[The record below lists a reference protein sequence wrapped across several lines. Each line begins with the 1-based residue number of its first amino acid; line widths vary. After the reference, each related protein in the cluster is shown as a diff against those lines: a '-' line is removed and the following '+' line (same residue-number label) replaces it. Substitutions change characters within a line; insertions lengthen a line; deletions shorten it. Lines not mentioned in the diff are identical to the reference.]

1 MLFLLFYKI
10 DKISSQKYKKI
21 KHNLIL
27 NRYFDNIIKSYC
39 TQKKT
44 HLTFFNKKVII
55 EKETSPNLKKKMKEL
70 RYLDKYFIKY
80 KFSFSLG
87 ILITIIAQIFS
98 LFTPKLISS
107 SLEAIEKFDKLSSV
121 EKSSTMVIGQYRE
134 ELIHNVLLIIAT
146 TIIAGFLTFLMRQT
160 LIVMSRH
167 IEFDLKN
174 EVFRQY
180 ENLSQNFYKQNRTG
194 DLMNRISEDVSKVR
208 MYVGP
213 AVMYTINTF
222 IRFAIVI
229 AYMYNVS
236 PRLTL
241 YTLLPLPILSYAIF
255 KLSSEINIRSTVFQ
269 QYLSKV
275 SSFTQEIFSG
285 IRVIKAYSL
294 ENQQQN
300 NLISL
305 AEESK
310 SKSLSLARVQSLFGP
325 LMLALI
331 GISNLVLI
339 YFGGMLYING
349 TIKSI
354 GTIAEFILYVNMLT
368 WPVASLGWVSSM
380 VQEAEA
386 SQKRLNEFLKIVP
399 DIQNNN
405 PSSSTVDGTISFENV
420 SYTYE
425 DTNIEALKNIS
436 FTVKKGETLAILGK
450 TGSGKS
456 TLLSLISRM
465 YDVTEGQV
473 KIDGKEISQLN
484 LFDLRNS
491 IGIVP
496 QDAFLFSDSIK
507 NNIKFGKE
515 NATDDEVIAAAKSA
529 VVHDNIEGFNKGY
542 DTILGERG
550 ITLSGGQKQRVS
562 IARAI
567 IKKPEILLFDDCLS
581 AVDTETEEA
590 ILNNLFEI
598 CKDKTTI
605 IVSHRVSSAKNAD
618 KIIIL
623 ENGKIIQQGFHNQLI
638 NENGYYSALYLKQLS
653 EKELL

>member
-1 MLFLLFYKI
+1 
-10 DKISSQKYKKI
+10 
-21 KHNLIL
+21 
-27 NRYFDNIIKSYC
+27 
-39 TQKKT
+39 
-44 HLTFFNKKVII
+44 
-55 EKETSPNLKKKMKEL
+55 MKEL
-70 RYLDKYFIKY
+70 RYLNKYFIKY
-80 KFSFSLG
+80 KYSFSLG

-98 LFTPKLISS
+98 LFTPKLISR
-107 SLEAIEKFDKLSSV
+107 SLSAIEKFDKLPKADQVSKTIIASYH
-121 EKSSTMVIGQYRE
+121 QD
-134 ELIHNVLLIIAT
+134 LIHNVLLIIAT
-146 TIIAGFLTFLMRQT
+146 TIVAGFLTFLMRQT

-174 EVFRQY
+174 EVFKQY

-229 AYMYNVS
+229 IYMYSVS
-236 PRLTL
+236 PLLTL
-241 YTLLPLPILSYAIF
+241 YTILPLPILSYCIF
-255 KLSSEINIRSTVFQ
+255 KLSSAINKKSTIFQ

-275 SSFTQEIFSG
+275 SSFSQEIFSG

-294 ENQQQN
+294 ENQHQN
-300 NLISL
+300 NMVAL
-305 AEESK
+305 ADESK
-310 SKSLSLARVQSLFGP
+310 KKSLDLAKVQSLFGP
-325 LMLALI
+325 LMIALI
-331 GISNLVLI
+331 GISNLVVI
-339 YFGGMLYING
+339 YFGGVMYING
-349 TIKSI
+349 TIQSI

-386 SQKRLNEFLKIVP
+386 SQKRLNEFLKIEP
-399 DIQNNN
+399 EIKNNNQNPSDIQG
-405 PSSSTVDGTISFENV
+405 SISFENV

-425 DTNIEALKNIS
+425 DTNIEALKNVT

-456 TLLSLISRM
+456 TILSLISRL
-465 YDVTEGQV
+465 YDVTQG
-473 KIDGKEISQLN
+473 KITIDQHEISTLN
-484 LFDLRNS
+484 LNDLRNN

-496 QDAFLFSDSIK
+496 QDAFLFSDTIK
-507 NNIKFGKE
+507 NNIKFGNQ
-515 NATDDEVIAAAKSA
+515 NATDEEVIKAAQNA
-529 VVHDNIEGFNKGY
+529 VVHDNIIAFNKQY
-542 DTILGERG
+542 DTVLGERG

-567 IKKPEILLFDDCLS
+567 IKNPAILLFDDCLS
-581 AVDTETEEA
+581 AVDTETEET

-623 ENGKIIQQGFHNQLI
+623 EDGKIIQQGSHNQLI
-638 NENGYYSALYLKQLS
+638 NQEGYYSSLYLKQLS

>member
-1 MLFLLFYKI
+1 
-10 DKISSQKYKKI
+10 
-21 KHNLIL
+21 
-27 NRYFDNIIKSYC
+27 
-39 TQKKT
+39 
-44 HLTFFNKKVII
+44 
-55 EKETSPNLKKKMKEL
+55 MKEL
-70 RYLDKYFIKY
+70 LYLNKYFVKY
-80 KFSFSLG
+80 KFSFLLG
-87 ILITIIAQIFS
+87 IIITIVAQIFS
-98 LFTPKLISS
+98 LFTPKLISKS
-107 SLEAIEKFDKLSSV
+107 FKAIEDFAKDETIS
-121 EKSSTMVIGQYRE
+121 KSFIRQ
-134 ELIHNVLLIIAT
+134 ELISDILLIIAT
-146 TIIAGFLTFLMRQT
+146 TVIAGFLTFLMRQT

-213 AVMYTINTF
+213 AVMYTINTV

-229 AYMYNVS
+229 VYMFNVS
-236 PRLTL
+236 PLLTL

-255 KLSSEINIRSTVFQ
+255 RISSEINIRSTVFQ

-294 ENQQQN
+294 EDQHQN
-300 NLISL
+300 NMVEL

-310 SKSLSLARVQSLFGP
+310 SKSLSLARIQALFGP
-325 LMLALI
+325 LMMALI
-331 GISNLVLI
+331 GISNLVVI
-339 YFGGMLYING
+339 YFGGLMYING

-386 SQKRLNEFLKIVP
+386 SQKRINEFLKIVP
-399 DIQNNN
+399 EIQNNN
-405 PSSSTVDGTISFENV
+405 PERSIIEGTIAFENV

-425 DTNIEALKNIS
+425 DTNIKALENVT
-436 FTVKKGETLAILGK
+436 FTVHKGETLAILGK

-456 TLLSLISRM
+456 TIISLISRL
-465 YDVTEGQV
+465 YDVTDGHST
-473 KIDGKEISQLN
+473 IDGKEIGSLN
-484 LFDLRNS
+484 WFDLRNS

-515 NATDDEVIAAAKSA
+515 NATDEEVQAAAKSA
-529 VVHDNIEGFNKGY
+529 VVHDNIMGFNKQY
-542 DTILGERG
+542 ETILGERG

-567 IKKPEILLFDDCLS
+567 IKNPEILLFDDCLS

-590 ILNNLFEI
+590 ILNNLQAI
-598 CKDKTTI
+598 CENKTTI

-618 KIIIL
+618 RIIIL
-623 ENGKIIQQGFHNQLI
+623 DEGRIVEQGSHNQLI
-638 NENGYYSALYLKQLS
+638 NEDGYYAALYLKQLS

>member
-1 MLFLLFYKI
+1 
-10 DKISSQKYKKI
+10 
-21 KHNLIL
+21 
-27 NRYFDNIIKSYC
+27 
-39 TQKKT
+39 
-44 HLTFFNKKVII
+44 
-55 EKETSPNLKKKMKEL
+55 MKEL
-70 RYLDKYFIKY
+70 LYLNKYFIKY
-80 KFSFSLG
+80 KYHFLLG
-87 ILITIIAQIFS
+87 ILFTIIAQIFM
-98 LFTPKLISS
+98 LFTPKLISKS
-107 SLEAIEKFDKLSSV
+107 FLAIETSFKNEKILKSV
-121 EKSSTMVIGQYRE
+121 IKN
-134 ELIHNVLLIIAT
+134 ELVENILLIIAT

-160 LIVMSRH
+160 LIVMSRR

-180 ENLSQNFYKQNRTG
+180 ENLSQNFYKRNRTG

-213 AVMYTINTF
+213 AVMYTINTI
-222 IRFAIVI
+222 IRFTIVI
-229 AYMYNVS
+229 LFMYKVS
-236 PRLTL
+236 PLLTF
-241 YTLLPLPILSYAIF
+241 YTLLPLPLLSYAIF
-255 KLSSEINIRSTVFQ
+255 KLSTEINKRSTTFQ
-269 QYLSKV
+269 QFLSKV
-275 SSFTQEIFSG
+275 SSFTQETFSG

-294 ENQQQN
+294 ENQQQDN
-300 NLISL
+300 MTAL
-305 AEESK
+305 ALESK
-310 SKSLSLARVQSLFGP
+310 SKSLDLAKVQSLFGP

-331 GISNLVLI
+331 GISNLVVI
-339 YFGGMLYING
+339 YVGGMMYING
-349 TIKSI
+349 TLKSI
-354 GTIAEFILYVNMLT
+354 GTIAEFILYINMLT

-386 SQKRLNEFLKIVP
+386 SQKRLNEFLKIEP
-399 DIQNNN
+399 EIKNNN
-405 PSSSTVDGTISFENV
+405 PEKSIIEGAINFENV
-420 SYTYE
+420 SFTYQ
-425 DTNIEALKNIS
+425 DTNITALKDIS

-456 TLLSLISRM
+456 TILSLISRM
-465 YDVTEGQV
+465 YDVNEGTI
-473 KIDGKEISQLN
+473 KIDNKEISSLN
-484 LFDLRNS
+484 LFDLRNN
-491 IGIVP
+491 IGMVP

-515 NATDDEVIAAAKSA
+515 NAEMDEVISAAKNA
-529 VVHDNIEGFNKGY
+529 VVHDNIMGFNKQY

-567 IKKPEILLFDDCLS
+567 IKNPPILLFDDCLS

-590 ILNNLFEI
+590 ILNNLNAI

-623 ENGKIIQQGFHNQLI
+623 ENGKIIQQGSHNQLI
-638 NENGYYSALYLKQLS
+638 NQEGYYASLYLKQLS

>member
-1 MLFLLFYKI
+1 
-10 DKISSQKYKKI
+10 
-21 KHNLIL
+21 
-27 NRYFDNIIKSYC
+27 
-39 TQKKT
+39 
-44 HLTFFNKKVII
+44 
-55 EKETSPNLKKKMKEL
+55 MKEL
-70 RYLDKYFIKY
+70 SYLNKYFLKY
-80 KFSFSLG
+80 KYSFSLG
-87 ILITIIAQIFS
+87 IIITVIAQIFF
-98 LFTPKLISS
+98 LFTPKLISES
-107 SLEAIEKFDKLSSV
+107 FKAIEEFDKN
-121 EKSSTMVIGQYRE
+121 KTIGTSLIRQ
-134 ELIHNVLLIIAT
+134 ELISNILLIIAT
-146 TIIAGFLTFLMRQT
+146 SIIAGFLTFLMRQT

-213 AVMYTINTF
+213 AVMYTINTI
-222 IRFAIVI
+222 IRFTIVI
-229 AYMYNVS
+229 LYMYNVS

-241 YTLLPLPILSYAIF
+241 YTILPLPLLSYAIF
-255 KLSSEINIRSTVFQ
+255 KLSTEINKRSTTFQ

-285 IRVIKAYSL
+285 VRVIKAYSL
-294 ENQQQN
+294 EEQHQN
-300 NLISL
+300 NMVAL
-305 AEESK
+305 AKESK
-310 SKSLSLARVQSLFGP
+310 HKSLDLAKVQSLFGP

-331 GISNLVLI
+331 GISNLVVI
-339 YFGGMLYING
+339 YFGGLMYIQG

-386 SQKRLNEFLKIVP
+386 SQKRLNEFLKIEP
-399 DIQNNN
+399 EIKNNN
-405 PSSSTVDGTISFENV
+405 PKPSIIEGAIAFKNV

-425 DTNIEALKNIS
+425 DTNIKALKNIS
-436 FTVKKGETLAILGK
+436 FSVKKGETLAILGK

-456 TLLSLISRM
+456 TILSLISRL
-465 YDVTEGQV
+465 YDVT
-473 KIDGKEISQLN
+473 DGKITVDNIEISDLN
-484 LFDLRNS
+484 LNDLRNS

-496 QDAFLFSDSIK
+496 QDAFLFSDTIK

-515 NATDDEVIAAAKSA
+515 DATDHEVKTAAKNA
-529 VVHDNIEGFNKGY
+529 VVHDNIMGFNNKY

-567 IKKPEILLFDDCLS
+567 IKNPPILLFDDCLS
-581 AVDTETEEA
+581 AVDTETEET
-590 ILNNLFEI
+590 ILNNLNEI

-618 KIIIL
+618 RIIIL
-623 ENGKIIQQGFHNQLI
+623 EDGQIIQQGSHNQLI
-638 NENGYYSALYLKQLS
+638 NQEGYYSALYLKQLS

>member
-1 MLFLLFYKI
+1 
-10 DKISSQKYKKI
+10 
-21 KHNLIL
+21 
-27 NRYFDNIIKSYC
+27 
-39 TQKKT
+39 
-44 HLTFFNKKVII
+44 
-55 EKETSPNLKKKMKEL
+55 MKEL
-70 RYLDKYFIKY
+70 SYLNKYFIKY
-80 KFSFSLG
+80 KYSFSLG

-98 LFTPKLISS
+98 LFTPKLISK
-107 SLEAIEKFDKLSSV
+107 SLNAIENFDKLSAA
-121 EKSSTMVIGQYRE
+121 EQKSEIVIASFRQD
-134 ELIHNVLLIIAT
+134 LIHNVLLIIGT
-146 TIIAGFLTFLMRQT
+146 TIVAGFLTFLMRQT

-213 AVMYTINTF
+213 AVMYTINTA

-229 AYMYNVS
+229 LYMYNVS
-236 PRLTL
+236 PLLTL
-241 YTLLPLPILSYAIF
+241 YTILPLPILSYCIF
-255 KLSSEINIRSTVFQ
+255 KLSSEINKRSTTFQ

-294 ENQQQN
+294 ENQHQN
-300 NLISL
+300 NMVDL

-310 SKSLSLARVQSLFGP
+310 RKSLSLARVQSLFGP
-325 LMLALI
+325 LMIALI
-331 GISNLVLI
+331 GISNLVVI
-339 YFGGMLYING
+339 YFGGVMYING
-349 TIKSI
+349 SIPNI

-386 SQKRLNEFLKIVP
+386 SQKRLNEFLKIEP
-399 DIQNNN
+399 EIKNNN
-405 PSSSTVDGTISFENV
+405 QNTSEIQGNISFENV
-420 SYTYE
+420 SFTYD
-425 DTNIEALKNIS
+425 DTNIEALKNVS

-456 TLLSLISRM
+456 TILSLISRL
-465 YDVTEGQV
+465 YDVTEGAV
-473 KIDGKEISQLN
+473 KIDGNEISTLN
-484 LFDLRNS
+484 LNDLRNN

-496 QDAFLFSDSIK
+496 QDAFLFSDTIK
-507 NNIKFGKE
+507 NNIKFGNQ
-515 NATDDEVIAAAKSA
+515 NATDEEVIEAAKNA
-529 VVHDNIEGFNKGY
+529 VVHDNIIAFNKQY
-542 DTILGERG
+542 DTVLGERG

-567 IKKPEILLFDDCLS
+567 IKNPAILLFDDCLS
-581 AVDTETEEA
+581 AVDTETEEM

-598 CKDKTTI
+598 SKDKTTI

-623 ENGKIIQQGFHNQLI
+623 EDGKIIQQGSHNQLI
-638 NENGYYSALYLKQLS
+638 NQEGYYASLYLKQLS

>member
-1 MLFLLFYKI
+1 
-10 DKISSQKYKKI
+10 
-21 KHNLIL
+21 
-27 NRYFDNIIKSYC
+27 
-39 TQKKT
+39 
-44 HLTFFNKKVII
+44 
-55 EKETSPNLKKKMKEL
+55 MKEL
-70 RYLDKYFIKY
+70 RYLNKYFIKY
-80 KFSFSLG
+80 KFSFLLG

-98 LFTPKLISS
+98 LFTPKLISKS
-107 SLEAIEKFDKLSSV
+107 FKAIEDFAKDETVS
-121 EKSSTMVIGQYRE
+121 KSFIQQ
-134 ELIHNVLLIIAT
+134 ELISNILLIIAT

-167 IEFDLKN
+167 VEYDLKN

-213 AVMYTINTF
+213 AVMYTINTI

-229 AYMYNVS
+229 VYMFNVS

-255 KLSSEINIRSTVFQ
+255 RISSEINKRSTVFQ

-294 ENQQQN
+294 EDQHQN
-300 NLISL
+300 NMVEL
-305 AEESK
+305 ANESK
-310 SKSLSLARVQSLFGP
+310 SKSLNLAKIQALFGP
-325 LMLALI
+325 LMMALI
-331 GISNLVLI
+331 GISNLVVI
-339 YFGGMLYING
+339 YFGGLMYIDG

-386 SQKRLNEFLKIVP
+386 SQKRINEFLKIVP
-399 DIQNNN
+399 EIQNHN
-405 PSSSTVDGTISFENV
+405 PEKSIIEGAISFENV

-425 DTNIEALKNIS
+425 DTNIKALQNVT
-436 FTVKKGETLAILGK
+436 FTVHKGETLAILGK

-456 TLLSLISRM
+456 TIVSLISRL
-465 YDVTEGQV
+465 YDVSEGHIS
-473 KIDGKEISQLN
+473 IDGKEISTLN
-484 LFDLRNS
+484 LYDLRNS

-515 NATDDEVIAAAKSA
+515 NATDEEVKAAAKSA
-529 VVHDNIEGFNKGY
+529 VVHDNIMGFNKKY
-542 DTILGERG
+542 DTVLGERG

-567 IKKPEILLFDDCLS
+567 IKNPKILLLDDCLS

-590 ILNNLFEI
+590 ILNNLHEI

-605 IVSHRVSSAKNAD
+605 IVSHRVSSAKNAE

-623 ENGKIIQQGFHNQLI
+623 DEGQIIEQGSHNQLI
-638 NENGYYSALYLKQLS
+638 NQEGYYAALYLKQLS
-653 EKELL
+653 EKELQ